1 MDVYGNI
8 YNKSINYAFDEQA
21 ERFGKG
27 AGCVTLKKGV
37 KYLPR
42 DTKCDVPMQI
52 ICKWKGKQLF
62 FVIERTSVK
71 KLYLF

>member
-42 DTKCDVPMQI
+42 DTKCDVLMQI
-52 ICKWKGKQLF
+52 ICKWNG
-62 FVIERTSVK
+62 T
-71 KLYLF
+71 KLL